1 MDTSE
6 SSADNGDGRSESEG
20 QAGAARPAATAVPA
34 GRTGP
39 PHPAAVG
46 LTDPADTTAVGPA
59 DPAAPTAPADRTDPA
74 DPAHDRRNGWR
85 RWAMDTRPLRRPAY
99 RRLWSSTIVTAVGSQ
114 LTAVAVPKQIY
125 DITGSSAWVGYASF
139 AGLLPLVVFALW
151 GGAIADSVDRRT
163 LLLTTNTGIAVTSLL
178 FWIQAVTGLGSV
190 AVLMVLLAVQQA
202 FFGLNSPA
210 RQASI
215 ARLVPK
221 EELAAA
227 NALGSTVMQ
236 TGLVAGPLLAG
247 ALIPVLGLAEL
258 YLIDALAL
266 CATVWAVHRLP
277 ALPPLAAATAAA
289 GRAGLRGIVEGF
301 RYISLHQVLLLSFLA
316 DIIAMVFGMPRAL
329 FPQLASTTYAPYG
342 EGLALGLLFAAVPIG
357 AVLGGLLSG
366 TFSRAR
372 RHGLMVVVA
381 VIAWGAAVTGFG
393 LSSNLWVAVA
403 FLVAAG
409 VADMV
414 SMVFRGAILLSAVT
428 DELRG
433 RMQGVFTVVVAGGPR
448 LADVL
453 HGTAGSALGART
465 AVTAGGLLVVVSI
478 LVLAATMPALRRY
491 SVGA

>member
-1 MDTSE
+1 MDTSKG
-6 SSADNGDGRSESEG
+6 SADSRPDSGAERHVEDAGTVEPPPTADTGDGPRS
-20 QAGAARPAATAVPA
+20 
-34 GRTGP
+34 
-39 PHPAAVG
+39 
-46 LTDPADTTAVGPA
+46 
-59 DPAAPTAPADRTDPA
+59 
-74 DPAHDRRNGWR
+74 GWR
-85 RWAMDTRPLRRPAY
+85 RFAMDTRPLRRPAY

-151 GGAIADSVDRRT
+151 GGAIADTVDRRK
-163 LLLTTNTGIAVTSLL
+163 LLLVTNIGIAVTSLL

-247 ALIPVLGLAEL
+247 ALIPVVGLAEL
-258 YLIDALAL
+258 YLIDAVAL
-266 CATVWAVHRLP
+266 CATVWAVYRLP
-277 ALPPLAAATAAA
+277 ALPPLATATAAA
-289 GRAGLRGIVEGF
+289 GRAGRAGLKGIAEGF
-301 RYISLHQVLLLSFLA
+301 RYISLNQVLLLSFLA

-329 FPQLASTTYAPYG
+329 FPQLASQTYAPYG

-357 AVLGGLLSG
+357 AVLGGLMSG

-372 RHGLMVVVA
+372 RHGLMVIVAVVA
-381 VIAWGAAVTGFG
+381 WGVAITGFG
-393 LSSNLWVAVA
+393 LSANLWVAVA
-403 FLVAAG
+403 FLAAAG

-465 AVTAGGLLVVVSI
+465 AVAGGGLLVVVSM

-491 SVGA
+491 SASA

>member
-1 MDTSE
+1 MYRATRTGVDTSKG
-6 SSADNGDGRSESEG
+6 SADS
-20 QAGAARPAATAVPA
+20 GAEQ
-34 GRTGP
+34 RTG
-39 PHPAAVG
+39 AVE
-46 LTDPADTTAVGPA
+46 PSSPQ
-59 DPAAPTAPADRTDPA
+59 APTASAAPSDPSVSADSADRART
-74 DPAHDRRNGWR
+74 GWR

-151 GGAIADSVDRRT
+151 GGAIADSVDRRK
-163 LLLTTNTGIAVTSLL
+163 LLLVTNTGIAVTSLL
-178 FWIQAVTGLGSV
+178 FWIQAFTGLASV
-190 AVLMVLLAVQQA
+190 AVLMVLLALQQA

-247 ALIPVLGLAEL
+247 ALIPVVGLAEL

-266 CATVWAVHRLP
+266 CATVWAVYQLP
-277 ALPPLAAATAAA
+277 ALPPLVAAGAAA
-289 GRAGLRGIVEGF
+289 GRAGLKGIVEGF

-316 DIIAMVFGMPRAL
+316 DIVAMVFGMPRAL
-329 FPQLASTTYAPYG
+329 FPQLASETYAPYG
-342 EGLALGLLFAAVPIG
+342 EGLALGLLFAAIPIG
-357 AVLGGLLSG
+357 AVLGGLMSG

-372 RHGLMVVVA
+372 RHGLMVIVA
-381 VIAWGAAVTGFG
+381 VIAWGVAVAGFG
-393 LSSNLWVAVA
+393 LSGNLWVAVA
-403 FLVAAG
+403 FLAAAG

-453 HGTAGSALGART
+453 HGTAGSVLGART
-465 AVTAGGLLVVVSI
+465 AVVGGGLLVVLSM

-491 SVGA
+491 SASV